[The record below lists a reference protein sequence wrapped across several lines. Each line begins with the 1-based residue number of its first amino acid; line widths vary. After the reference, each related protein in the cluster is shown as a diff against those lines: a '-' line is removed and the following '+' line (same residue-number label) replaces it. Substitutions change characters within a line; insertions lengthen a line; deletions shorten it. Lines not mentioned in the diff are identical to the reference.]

1 MGSFYST
8 CSVSNMTL
16 TNQRTSI
23 LLLAPGYSTDLSGH
37 LNMIVSNDGSQ
48 SFFSPFGFPI
58 HGEYDDYG
66 YIVNIQRDKN
76 VQMLEEFFGVSIDD
90 ILRNIGDNRS
100 LPKDLKN
107 EELFQK
113 LGMTYFR
120 TEVLEY
126 LERDWDKINIIDPE
140 EYSSGSRLLKLF
152 KSLEKNKVSME
163 DPRFLELIS
172 KVDKTDDEREEL
184 FDLMDMMS
192 GASLREGSYISSIS
206 KCNMFKLLP
215 ITIDFKNDILKQYQ
229 FLITLGYEL
238 SRILKPSVYGSQ
250 DTNWKAQYELNEFV
264 NDLLIEDL
272 KSYYCDEDEYEE
284 INEMI
289 TSHKI
294 NKRDKKLNNL
304 LD

>member
-23 LLLAPGYSTDLSGH
+23 LLLAPGYSTDFKEH
-37 LNMIVSNDGSQ
+37 LNMIVSNDSSQ
-48 SFFSPFGFPI
+48 AFFSPFGFPI

-66 YIVNIQRDKN
+66 YIINIQRDKN
-76 VQMLEEFFGVSIDD
+76 VEMLEDFFGVSIDD
-90 ILRNIGDNRS
+90 ILRNIGDNRR

-126 LERDWDKINIIDPE
+126 LERGWDKINIIDPK

-152 KSLEKNKVSME
+152 KSLEKKKVSME
-163 DPRFLELIS
+163 DPRLLELIS

-184 FDLMDMMS
+184 LDLMDMMS

-215 ITIDFKNDILKQYQ
+215 ITTDFKNDILKQYQ
-229 FLITLGYEL
+229 FLIRLGYEL

-272 KSYYCDEDEYEE
+272 KSYYCDEDEYDE
-284 INEMI
+284 INGMI
-289 TSHKI
+289 TSHER
-294 NKRDKKLNNL
+294 NKKLNNL

>member
-16 TNQRTSI
+16 TNQKTSI
-23 LLLAPGYSTDLSGH
+23 LLLAPGYSTDFKGH
-37 LNMIVSNDGSQ
+37 LNMIVSNDGAQ
-48 SFFSPFGFPI
+48 AFFSPFGFPI

-90 ILRNIGDNRS
+90 ILRNIGDTRSIPENIKNR
-100 LPKDLKN
+100 
-107 EELFQK
+107 ELFET

-126 LERDWDKINIIDPE
+126 LEKDWDKINIIDPE
-140 EYSSGSRLLKLF
+140 QYSMGSRMVKLF

-172 KVDKTDDEREEL
+172 KKDKTEDEKEEL
-184 FDLMDMMS
+184 YDLMDLMNGS
-192 GASLREGSYISSIS
+192 TLHENSYISSIS
-206 KCNMFKLLP
+206 KGNMFKVLP
-215 ITIDFKNDILKQYQ
+215 ITIDFKDDILKQYQ

-238 SRILKPSVYGSQ
+238 SRILIPSVYGSQ

-264 NDLLIEDL
+264 NDLLISDL
-272 KSYYCDEDEYEE
+272 KSYYCDDSEHEE
-284 INEMI
+284 LEAMVK
-289 TSHKI
+289 SHER
-294 NKRDKKLNNL
+294 NKKLNNL
-304 LD
+304 L

>member
-16 TNQRTSI
+16 TNQKTSI
-23 LLLAPGYSTDLSGH
+23 LLLAPGYSTDFKGH
-37 LNMIVSNDGSQ
+37 LNMIVSNDGAQ
-48 SFFSPFGFPI
+48 AFFSPFGFPI

-90 ILRNIGDNRS
+90 ILRNIGDTRSIPENIKNR
-100 LPKDLKN
+100 
-107 EELFQK
+107 ELFET

-126 LERDWDKINIIDPE
+126 LEKDWDKINIIDPE
-140 EYSSGSRLLKLF
+140 QYSMGSRMVKLF

-172 KVDKTDDEREEL
+172 KKDKTEDEKEEL
-184 FDLMDMMS
+184 YDLMDLMNGS
-192 GASLREGSYISSIS
+192 TLHENSYISSIS
-206 KCNMFKLLP
+206 KGNMFKILP
-215 ITIDFKNDILKQYQ
+215 IAIDFKDDILKQYQ

-238 SRILKPSVYGSQ
+238 SRILIPSVYGSQ

-264 NDLLIEDL
+264 NDLLISDL
-272 KSYYCDEDEYEE
+272 KSYYCDDSEYEE
-284 INEMI
+284 LEAMVK
-289 TSHKI
+289 SHER
-294 NKRDKKLNNL
+294 NKKLNNL
-304 LD
+304 L